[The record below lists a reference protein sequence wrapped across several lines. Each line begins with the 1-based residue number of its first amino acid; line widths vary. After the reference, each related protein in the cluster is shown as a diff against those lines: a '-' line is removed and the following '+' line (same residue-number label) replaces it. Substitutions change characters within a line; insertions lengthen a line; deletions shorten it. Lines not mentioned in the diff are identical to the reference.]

1 MLKYSSEPNPALPS
15 EWDSLLTC
23 LKALADSNR
32 LRIFNLFMEG
42 TQCNCEL
49 GEQLGLPPNLI
60 SHHLAVLRQ
69 AGLVEARRDVVDSRW
84 IYYSVN
90 RAMLEKFAAA
100 LQTLLDPNR
109 IQPRQ
114 PRCGRQPQS
123 ETPAQQSVEVN

>member
-23 LKALADSNR
+23 LRALADPNR
-32 LRIFNLFMEG
+32 LQIFNLLMQG

-69 AGLVEARRDVVDSRW
+69 AGLVETQRDAVDSRW

-90 RAMLEKFAAA
+90 RTQLEKLATA
-100 LQTLLDPNR
+100 LQTFLDPNR
-109 IQPRQ
+109 LQSRQ
-114 PRCGRQPQS
+114 PRCGRQTQS
-123 ETPAQQSVEVN
+123 KLSS